1 MYIDYSKINVLTLP
15 DGYLLPR
22 ANDIMDRVSDT
33 TYARLLDRLCG
44 SSERVSDFQ
53 RIDLPTN
60 LGIISGRQEFTQSPN
75 SRPFYAFRGIPY
87 AEAPLGLLRWD
98 TPRELEG
105 MWPGGQLDATHHR
118 SFCPQYDHETHQVVG
133 SEDCLYLNVYTPS
146 LPGNSLERIPVLFG
160 ILCTTLSHRI
170 APYATGLREDLVM
183 LDQCSP
189 HLSYT
194 FHQPWSLFSGAIMMS
209 GAGNCLWS
217 VADYPEYAAYD
228 LARDLDCTTR
238 SSFALKECLH
248 HKTAQEIILAQ
259 TNRHRYVFWPMMY
272 RPVVDGGLR
281 DLPFLPEPVDVL
293 MSRPPATPVPLL
305 LGGVPEEGILYA
317 LTVVIFSESRGGP
330 SQLFEEAA
338 RYTVESLWP
347 NASTTS
353 SVTDSI
359 ISFYYTQHARD
370 DINTLAEEMSEMFT
384 DLLFTSCIWD
394 AADYFAS
401 TSRMPVY
408 TYLMTHRDANS
419 PTYAAP
425 LHQLADGRGIKSRA
439 IYSGISHGDDLALLF
454 SLPFNLGQPGPRDLQ
469 ISALLTFMW
478 ATFMYTG
485 SPQRTDVSRNG
496 ISAWLP
502 VVPGE
507 PVSYYRISFNPGMS
521 STPFRSK
528 ERNLWRQTLTYL
540 DNVSET
546 SNAYFA
552 STWVLLVLVL
562 LLVMAVLVVGAC
574 VWKMRRKDK
583 YPQGS
588 LTLRSRISRNP
599 SPASSRN
606 E

>member
-1 MYIDYSKINVLTLP
+1 MQEVLLESVLQDFLEDALVGEDL
-15 DGYLLPR
+15 DGRSSDVQKMEGLQGKVEVLDKRGQETVVVAEVHREDVPEE
-22 ANDIMDRVSDT
+22 DISLGGSSRKQPM
-33 TYARLLDRLCG
+33 G
-44 SSERVSDFQ
+44 SSELDEVLIPGQ
-53 RIDLPTN
+53 RPGFLST
-60 LGIISGRQEFTQSPN
+60 R
-75 SRPFYAFRGIPY
+75 
-87 AEAPLGLLRWD
+87 D
-98 TPRELEG
+98 T
-105 MWPGGQLDATHHR
+105 T
-118 SFCPQYDHETHQVVG
+118 
-133 SEDCLYLNVYTPS
+133 
-146 LPGNSLERIPVLFG
+146 LPGNYG
-160 ILCTTLSHRI
+160 
-170 APYATGLREDLVM
+170 A
-183 LDQCSP
+183 LDQIAALRWVKQHVAQFNGDPSRVTLGGFSSGASFVHLHMLSP
-189 HLSYT
+189 RSKG
-194 FHQPWSLFSGAIMMS
+194 LFSGAIMMS

-370 DINTLAEEMSEMFT
+370 DINTLAEEMSEFR
-384 DLLFTSCIWD
+384 DLCLLPVRERGLLPL
-394 AADYFAS
+394 S
-401 TSRMPVY
+401 TPRIPVY